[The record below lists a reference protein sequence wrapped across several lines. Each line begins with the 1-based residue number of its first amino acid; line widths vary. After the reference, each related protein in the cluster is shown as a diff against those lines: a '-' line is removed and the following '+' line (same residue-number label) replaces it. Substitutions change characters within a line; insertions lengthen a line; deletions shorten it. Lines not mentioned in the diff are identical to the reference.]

1 MNNLEIAAHLLA
13 LSKREIESI
22 NINSGI
28 CAELS
33 EVFDLSHYEI
43 SIIVGDIAEN
53 WSKFSG
59 SRTFPVP
66 HPMIDSARAFDTGS
80 IWSADEYGNN
90 RRDLCAFIAEELLK
104 I

>member
-1 MNNLEIAAHLLA
+1 MNNL
-13 LSKREIESI
+13 EIESI

-66 HPMIDSARAFDTGS
+66 HPMIDMVS
-80 IWSADEYGNN
+80 
-90 RRDLCAFIAEELLK
+90 RRIRKQQTRFVCVYS
-104 I
+104 